1 MVNYTKP
8 ETRKRMCDRET
19 INSLQQKKKGGSIVI
34 RKTINMCLC
43 WIFLIMLTEWAACYC
58 DTLSLQWPFFLQKA
72 SATSPKYCPF
82 A

>member
-8 ETRKRMCDRET
+8 ET
-19 INSLQQKKKGGSIVI
+19 KKECVIKKLSTPSTKENGSIVI

-43 WIFLIMLTEWAACYC
+43 WIFLSMVTEWAECYC
-58 DTLSLQWPFFLQKA
+58 GTVTVFFLQKTSAA
-72 SATSPKYCPF
+72 SPEYCPF